1 MPAQKKYPDELRQRA
16 VRLVLDAQSDRSTAT
31 GAIGRVAEQLGINK
45 ETLRGWVNQAKVDA
59 GDKPGTTTSDAE
71 RLAQFEQENRELRR
85 ANAILRSA
93 SAFFAT
99 ELDRPCQW

>member
-71 RLAQFEQENRELRR
+71 RLAQFEKENRELRR

-93 SAFFAT
+93 SDFFAT

>member
-71 RLAQFEQENRELRR
+71 RLAHLEK
-85 ANAILRSA
+85 
-93 SAFFAT
+93 
-99 ELDRPCQW
+99 

>member
-71 RLAQFEQENRELRR
+71 RLAQFEKENRELRR

-99 ELDRPCQW
+99 ELDHPCQW